1 MTDMLFKD
9 VDFLRAAYMPESI
22 CDRLRDFFEEN
33 TDDHHKGYSG
43 GKIQEQVKKSTDLII
58 ENTPFY
64 SEYFWELQKI
74 IDMYIK
80 EYPTCD
86 EGFPFGI
93 TEGCQLQRY
102 HPSEGYYAWH
112 CERDNNLPRSQ
123 DRHLVFMT
131 YLNDVNDAGETEF
144 YHQKLKVKPKKGL
157 TVIWPADW
165 TFRHRGIPSPTET
178 KWICTGWLNYY
189 TPENWDE
196 KTYGIKENINESR

>member
-33 TDDHHKGYSG
+33 TDNHHKGYSG
-43 GKIQEQVKKSTDLII
+43 GRIQEQVKKSTDLPL
-58 ENTPFY
+58 ELVPYY

-80 EYPTCD
+80 EYPACN
-86 EGFPFGI
+86 EGYPFGI
-93 TEGCQLQRY
+93 IEGCQIQRY
-102 HPSEGYYAWH
+102 YPSEGYYAWH
-112 CERDNNLPRSQ
+112 TERDSCLPQVQ

-131 YLNDVNDAGETEF
+131 YLNDVDDEGETEF

-157 TVIWPADW
+157 TIIWPADW
-165 TFRHRGIPSPTET
+165 TFKHRGITSPTET
-178 KWICTGWLNYY
+178 KWICTGWLSYQL
-189 TPENWDE
+189 PEE
-196 KTYGIKENINESR
+196 HHERNE